1 MYFYFVFFFLMSRRP
16 PRYTRTDTLF
26 PYTTLFR
33 SWRLRQAECAAQA
46 AKWQCQARYE
56 RQSADASSRGFLEG
70 MGPGSNIEFTSLDHA
85 VLRWTAASGS
95 VPLAR
100 QRLIGSSENE
110 RHFFSAMQGLRT
122 AFSHLQIGKPQP
134 LPISAPKD
142 EQDKPVVRPTHLFAY
157 FSRSLHISGPA
168 LGQPVVASHLIHCLE
183 QGRAYPA

>member
-1 MYFYFVFFFLMSRRP
+1 
-16 PRYTRTDTLF
+16 
-26 PYTTLFR
+26 
-33 SWRLRQAECAAQA
+33 
-46 AKWQCQARYE
+46 
-56 RQSADASSRGFLEG
+56 G

-157 FSRSLHISGPA
+157 FSRSLHISGPLRSASLLLPHTSFIAWNKAVLTLREMDRPSLRDSGLNLTLQGVLYENDSSIEQVMGHAEREPDGAFA
-168 LGQPVVASHLIHCLE
+168 LVSGSA
-183 QGRAYPA
+183 APAKVSAP